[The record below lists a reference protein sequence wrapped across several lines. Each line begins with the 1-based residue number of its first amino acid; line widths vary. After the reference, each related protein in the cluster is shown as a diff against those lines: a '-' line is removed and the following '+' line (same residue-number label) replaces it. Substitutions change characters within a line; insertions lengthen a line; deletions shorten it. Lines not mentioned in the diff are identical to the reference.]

1 MAAAADGTPVPL
13 PKGRLLYARDTAA
26 RRLTTRYE
34 DEVSEDLMQT
44 TRYEDEG
51 SSSSMRRSTRYE
63 DEVNDSSNSMRRST
77 RYEDEVDDRTSMMRR
92 STRYEDEIDDNDDD
106 AGGASDGHITAI
118 VDGASVTLD
127 VRHVGTLS
135 SVLRRAAATASS
147 LDSDLTEERRAHT
160 ELAKLH
166 NSKVEEL
173 RELREQNEDLVAQVR
188 ACVCVCSCVRACV
201 RERERVRVSVCV
213 CVCACVCMCVVEVV
227 VRVMG
232 MEHATHYK
240 TSHFLAFACCRC
252 NSTAVTTERCT
263 PFLAWTLTDSPD
275 STRTSTPTLSCL
287 AAGAPLQP

>member
-1 MAAAADGTPVPL
+1 VAAAADGTPVPL

-63 DEVNDSSNSMRRST
+63 DEVNDSSSSMRRST

-92 STRYEDEIDDNDDD
+92 STRYEDEIDDNDD

-147 LDSDLTEERRAHT
+147 LDSDLAEERRAHT

-188 ACVCVCSCVRACV
+188 VCVCVCVCVLVRACVCVC
-201 RERERVRVSVCV
+201 VCV
-213 CVCACVCMCVVEVV
+213 CVCMYVC
-227 VRVMG
+227 G
-232 MEHATHYK
+232 
-240 TSHFLAFACCRC
+240 
-252 NSTAVTTERCT
+252 
-263 PFLAWTLTDSPD
+263 
-275 STRTSTPTLSCL
+275 
-287 AAGAPLQP
+287 

>member
-1 MAAAADGTPVPL
+1 VAAAADGTPVPL

-63 DEVNDSSNSMRRST
+63 DEV
-77 RYEDEVDDRTSMMRR
+77 DDRTSMMRR
-92 STRYEDEIDDNDDD
+92 STRYEDEIDDNDD

-147 LDSDLTEERRAHT
+147 LDSDLAEERRAHT

-188 ACVCVCSCVRACV
+188 VCVCVCMCVLVRAC
-201 RERERVRVSVCV
+201 VCV
-213 CVCACVCMCVVEVV
+213 CVCACVCVCVWL
-227 VRVMG
+227 R
-232 MEHATHYK
+232 
-240 TSHFLAFACCRC
+240 
-252 NSTAVTTERCT
+252 
-263 PFLAWTLTDSPD
+263 
-275 STRTSTPTLSCL
+275 
-287 AAGAPLQP
+287 